1 MVTAGIDIGYSN
13 LKVVTGDFT
22 TGPRIMIRPA
32 GACPLE
38 NVAQAIQ
45 QGRNIPYLGVTVH
58 GKPWAAAMDPEHCQH
73 WERELTPDFPFSDPY
88 LALYH
93 AALLQTG
100 EPRLDRL
107 ITGLP
112 VSQYQ
117 DTTLRRTL
125 IERLRGN
132 HRVQEDQVVEV
143 QEVIVLPQPVGAY
156 LDLVRSGLHLDLI
169 EQGRVLVID
178 PGFFSVDWVALE
190 RGAIRQSSSGTS
202 LEAVSR
208 VLELAAA
215 DLAQNTRVNPGIN
228 RLERALR
235 EQRNRAL
242 LNGEQIDI
250 RPAMS
255 NAAATA
261 AAQAIKLMQR
271 NLRSLD
277 IKADLILLTGGGATL
292 FYPAIRDAF
301 PHLTIHVPIDPVAAN
316 AIGFW
321 YFGV

>member
-13 LKVVTGDFT
+13 LKVVIGDFS
-22 TGPRIMIRPA
+22 TGPRVMIRPG

-45 QGRNIPYLGVTVH
+45 QGRNPPYLGVTVRDQ
-58 GKPWAAAMDPEHCQH
+58 PWAAAMDPEHCQH

-100 EPRLDRL
+100 EPRLGRVV
-107 ITGLP
+107 TGLP
-112 VSQYQ
+112 VNQYLN
-117 DTTLRRTL
+117 TTLRKSL
-125 IERLRGN
+125 VERLQGK
-132 HRVQEDQVVEV
+132 HRVQKNLVVEV

-208 VLELAAA
+208 VPELAAA

-250 RPAMS
+250 RPAMG

-261 AAQAIKLMQR
+261 AAQAIKLMQQ

-292 FYPAIRDAF
+292 FYPAIREAF